1 MIVEDGRENGRDGRV
16 DGSAVD
22 YVSTPYKIMQGIFF
36 FLLMRGFLSPHEGIK
51 PVLLRLFHRPLLM
64 LFRLLSQ

>member
-22 YVSTPYKIMQGIFF
+22 YVNPFKFSVSFTAKSAP
-36 FLLMRGFLSPHEGIK
+36 
-51 PVLLRLFHRPLLM
+51 RP
-64 LFRLLSQ
+64 R

>member
-22 YVSTPYKIMQGIFF
+22 YVKSIVGDCQRATA
-36 FLLMRGFLSPHEGIK
+36 H
-51 PVLLRLFHRPLLM
+51 
-64 LFRLLSQ
+64 

>member
-22 YVSTPYKIMQGIFF
+22 YVNPVTIAVMRAMIDQSPFF
-36 FLLMRGFLSPHEGIK
+36 A
-51 PVLLRLFHRPLLM
+51 V
-64 LFRLLSQ
+64 

>member
-22 YVSTPYKIMQGIFF
+22 YVIYTLII
-36 FLLMRGFLSPHEGIK
+36 LLI
-51 PVLLRLFHRPLLM
+51 
-64 LFRLLSQ
+64 

>member
-22 YVSTPYKIMQGIFF
+22 YVKE
-36 FLLMRGFLSPHEGIK
+36 LLK
-51 PVLLRLFHRPLLM
+51 
-64 LFRLLSQ
+64 LLSKWQKG

>member
-22 YVSTPYKIMQGIFF
+22 YV
-36 FLLMRGFLSPHEGIK
+36 IK
-51 PVLLRLFHRPLLM
+51 SHPCW
-64 LFRLLSQ
+64 

>member
-22 YVSTPYKIMQGIFF
+22 YVS
-36 FLLMRGFLSPHEGIK
+36 
-51 PVLLRLFHRPLLM
+51 VLYIIH
-64 LFRLLSQ
+64 SSNQNS

>member
-22 YVSTPYKIMQGIFF
+22 YVSGSSWLYCESEAERLKQVTNI
-36 FLLMRGFLSPHEGIK
+36 LSCSIT
-51 PVLLRLFHRPLLM
+51 
-64 LFRLLSQ
+64 